1 MKISYNWLKDY
12 LPVSVLTSKMLGTP
26 QKLGA
31 VLTSVGLEVES
42 LYRFGELVNNLKGL
56 IIGEII
62 RCEKHPNAD
71 KLTITT
77 VSNGNGE
84 TLQIICGA
92 PNVAAGQKVVVAPV
106 GTTLYPLH
114 KEPFTIKKATI
125 RGVESFGMLCA
136 EDEIGIGD
144 SHEGIIVLPRDTV
157 TGIAAG
163 DYYKFS
169 EDTIFEIGLTPNRMN
184 AMSHMGVAKDVCAY
198 LAHNSNS
205 EIKIVSPFKN
215 IFRADNTS
223 RKIEVVIENTEGCSR
238 YAGVSLSDIKVSR
251 SPGWLQNRLTSIG
264 VRPINNIVDITN
276 FVLHETGQPLHAFDA
291 DKIKGNKVIV
301 KTLPEGTL
309 FITLDEKVRVLNSV
323 DLMICNDEQPMCFGG
338 VFGGLES
345 GVTEDTTNIFLESAW
360 FNPAWVR
367 KTSFRHNLRTDAASR
382 FEKGVD
388 ISNTVH
394 ALERAALLIKE
405 ICGGQISSEVIDV
418 YPVPKAQTEV
428 SLQNGYLEKISGK
441 KYSRETVKNI
451 LKSLDF
457 TIVSEC
463 PDELRV
469 AVPFSNPD
477 ISIPADIIEE
487 IMRIDGLD
495 NIEIPSAIKIAPAVD
510 PGAYEAVQKERIAG
524 LLTANGFSEIF
535 TNSITNRKYFNE
547 RTLSRA
553 VKIINSLSE
562 ELNVMR
568 PSMMPTGLESIS
580 YNLNRKNPDLLFFEF
595 GKIYSATRPGEYTEQ
610 ESLVLYFTGNKK
622 ESHWKDATQ
631 KTDIYFVK
639 AVCSNIFSLTGVT
652 DYRFV
657 PAIHDELEECVIAA
671 SNGHTI
677 AECGSIKKTTLEKF
691 SIKQPVFYLYIN
703 WHTLI
708 SVTQFKKISFTEI
721 PKFPQVHRDLS
732 IIVDKATSYQ
742 SLKDSIV
749 SLGLARLI
757 SVKLFDVF
765 ESEKL
770 GNNKK
775 SMALSLIFLDKE
787 KTLTDEE
794 TDEMMA
800 RIIHVM
806 EKDLNA
812 EIRTKPRE

>member
-1 MKISYNWLKDY
+1 
-12 LPVSVLTSKMLGTP
+12 
-26 QKLGA
+26 
-31 VLTSVGLEVES
+31 
-42 LYRFGELVNNLKGL
+42 
-56 IIGEII
+56 
-62 RCEKHPNAD
+62 
-71 KLTITT
+71 
-77 VSNGNGE
+77 
-84 TLQIICGA
+84 
-92 PNVAAGQKVVVAPV
+92 
-106 GTTLYPLH
+106 
-114 KEPFTIKKATI
+114 
-125 RGVESFGMLCA
+125 
-136 EDEIGIGD
+136 
-144 SHEGIIVLPRDTV
+144 
-157 TGIAAG
+157 
-163 DYYKFS
+163 
-169 EDTIFEIGLTPNRMN
+169 MN

-198 LAHNSNS
+198 LAHNNNS

-215 IFRADNTS
+215 IFKADNTS

-238 YAGVSLSDIKVSR
+238 YAGVSLSNIKVSR

-276 FVLHETGQPLHAFDA
+276 FILHETGQPLHAFDA

-345 GVTEDTTNIFLESAW
+345 GVTEETTNIFLESAW

-394 ALERAALLIKE
+394 VLERAAFLIKE
-405 ICGGQISSEVIDV
+405 ICGGQISSEVTDV
-418 YPVPKAQTEV
+418 YPAPKAQTGV
-428 SLQNGYLEKISGK
+428 SLQNRYLEKISGK

-457 TIVSEC
+457 TIVSES

-510 PGAYEAVQKERIAG
+510 PGAYEAAQKEKIAG
-524 LLTANGFSEIF
+524 FLTGNGFSEIF
-535 TNSITNRKYFNE
+535 TNSITNRKHFNE
-547 RTLSRA
+547 RTLSTD

-595 GKIYSATRPGEYTEQ
+595 GKIYSGTKPGAYTEL
-610 ESLVLYFTGNKK
+610 ESLALYFTGNKR

-639 AVCSNIFSLTGVT
+639 AVCSNIFSLTGLT

-657 PAIHDELEECVIAA
+657 PATHDELEECIMAT
-671 SNGHTI
+671 SNGNTI
-677 AECGSIKKTTLEKF
+677 AECGNIKKTTLEKF
-691 SIKQPVFYLYIN
+691 SIKQHVFYLYIN

-708 SVTQFKKISFTEI
+708 SVTQFRKISFTEI
-721 PKFPQVHRDLS
+721 PKFPQVHRDLA
-732 IIVDKATSYQ
+732 IIVDKTTSYQ
-742 SLKDSIV
+742 SLKDSII
-749 SLGLARLI
+749 SLDLARLI
-757 SVKLFDVF
+757 SVRLFDVF

-775 SMALSLIFLDKE
+775 SMALSLIFRDKE

-806 EKDLNA
+806 EKDWNA